1 MKIHKVKESSAT
13 KSLKSVKYGVVM
25 SGDIGAGGKYSYE
38 NSVRNILEASNL
50 NIIYYVEGI
59 KRYAFFQSIFP
70 IRFYREKFTDR
81 VKKLIIGNLNSLP
94 SCLTSKLFWSSLE
107 RKMTKD
113 AVDIAYFVSPNHIG
127 LIFQHIPMINTVWD
141 LGHRDL
147 PEYPE
152 FRSLQTF
159 RNRENYLA
167 LTLPRSL
174 HIFVD
179 SQTTLEKIHSF
190 YGVEPYRI
198 SAVGLFPQIEIDSK
212 KILQSAKKNIIVYP
226 ANFWP
231 HKNHDTLFKAMRIV
245 VKKYPCEL
253 YLTAASEMNVNEF
266 TSRMNKEFPDVIFRC
281 FVGINKL
288 DLEEIIKYAK
298 VLVMPSSLGPTNLPP
313 LEAQLLGT
321 KVVVSSAHK
330 DLPSNSNII
339 KVDPFNESE
348 FANAILNFL
357 NEPEFD
363 FKEVECS
370 SNYPELLLET
380 LNLVASRVR

>member
-1 MKIHKVKESSAT
+1 
-13 KSLKSVKYGVVM
+13 
-25 SGDIGAGGKYSYE
+25 
-38 NSVRNILEASNL
+38 
-50 NIIYYVEGI
+50 
-59 KRYAFFQSIFP
+59 
-70 IRFYREKFTDR
+70 
-81 VKKLIIGNLNSLP
+81 
-94 SCLTSKLFWSSLE
+94 
-107 RKMTKD
+107 
-113 AVDIAYFVSPNHIG
+113 
-127 LIFQHIPMINTVWD
+127 
-141 LGHRDL
+141 
-147 PEYPE
+147 
-152 FRSLQTF
+152 
-159 RNRENYLA
+159 
-167 LTLPRSL
+167 
-174 HIFVD
+174 
-179 SQTTLEKIHSF
+179 
-190 YGVEPYRI
+190 
-198 SAVGLFPQIEIDSK
+198 
-212 KILQSAKKNIIVYP
+212 
-226 ANFWP
+226 
-231 HKNHDTLFKAMRIV
+231 
-245 VKKYPCEL
+245 
-253 YLTAASEMNVNEF
+253 MNVNEF